1 MSSVSLSRDI
11 HPLKLVAVSKA
22 KNVYTSRTRYTL
34 HTDVIC
40 YSLSYSW
47 DLICRIMQIV
57 IDIFEWRLRIRINA
71 SAASCPIGRLSNRIS
86 RRLQM
91 QMQMQMQM
99 QTPRGIDALLSCMHT
114 LTVVIM
120 IKTINRPYSNLIDVL
135 DRKMTQ
141 FDLPCSLLA
150 FEILALTPP

>member
-1 MSSVSLSRDI
+1 
-11 HPLKLVAVSKA
+11 
-22 KNVYTSRTRYTL
+22 
-34 HTDVIC
+34 
-40 YSLSYSW
+40 
-47 DLICRIMQIV
+47 
-57 IDIFEWRLRIRINA
+57 
-71 SAASCPIGRLSNRIS
+71 
-86 RRLQM
+86 M